1 MDQILYE
8 AADRVAVI
16 TLNRP
21 EVANAQSME
30 MLDELDAAWT
40 RAASDDDVRV
50 IVLRG
55 NGKHFSSGH
64 DLKGRTPA
72 PGQISLEWIYT
83 VEARRFLEYSL
94 RWRNVPKPSIA
105 AVQGKCIAGGLLL
118 CWPCDLIVAA
128 DNAEFSD
135 PVVHMGI
142 GGVEYHGHTWE
153 LGPRKAK
160 EILFTG
166 RAFTAEEA
174 EKTGMVNRVVPLAD
188 LETATMDLARQI
200 ARMHPFALRQAKRA
214 VNQTL
219 DVQGFY
225 AAIQSV
231 FDIHQTGHGN
241 ALSVTGYPILTRLAD
256 MKEHIK
262 TQ

>member
-1 MDQILYE
+1 
-8 AADRVAVI
+8 
-16 TLNRP
+16 
-21 EVANAQSME
+21 
-30 MLDELDAAWT
+30 
-40 RAASDDDVRV
+40 
-50 IVLRG
+50 
-55 NGKHFSSGH
+55 
-64 DLKGRTPA
+64 
-72 PGQISLEWIYT
+72 
-83 VEARRFLEYSL
+83 
-94 RWRNVPKPSIA
+94 
-105 AVQGKCIAGGLLL
+105 
-118 CWPCDLIVAA
+118 
-128 DNAEFSD
+128 
-135 PVVHMGI
+135 
-142 GGVEYHGHTWE
+142 
-153 LGPRKAK
+153 
-160 EILFTG
+160 
-166 RAFTAEEA
+166 
-174 EKTGMVNRVVPLAD
+174 MVNRVVPLAD